1 MELEIKELARGLRFP
16 EGPVAM
22 PDGSVLVVEIAGGT
36 LTRVSPDG
44 EVSVAAQCG
53 GGPNG
58 AAIGPDGAVYVCNN
72 GGLPRFGEADSSGA
86 TVTEV
91 PSPGP
96 SIQRVDLDSG
106 KVEVLYT
113 SCDGKP
119 LRWPNDLVFD
129 NLGGFY
135 FTDFGRAA
143 IPPVEEMT
151 VGGVFYAQADGS
163 EVRRV
168 AAPLITANGVGLS
181 PAGDRLYV
189 AETVTGKV
197 WYWDIDAPGVVAPG
211 EAPMWSAPGAKLLC
225 GLPGHRLLDS
235 LALDAAGNVC
245 VGTIATPGIS
255 IISPSG
261 EDDFL
266 PIPGDPLITNICFGG
281 PDMTTA
287 WITASGTGR
296 LLTATWPNPGLKLA
310 Y

>member
-1 MELEIKELARGLRFP
+1 MELQINELAAGLRFP

-22 PDGSVLVVEIAGGT
+22 PDGSVLVVEIAGGA
-36 LTRVSPDG
+36 LSRVSPQG
-44 EVSVAAQCG
+44 EVSVVAQCG

-58 AAIGPDGAVYVCNN
+58 AAIGPDGAVYICNN
-72 GGLPRFGEADSSGA
+72 GGLPRFEGESNPSEAVD
-86 TVTEV
+86 V

-106 KVEVLYT
+106 AVEVLYT
-113 SCDGKP
+113 TCDGRP

-129 NLGGFY
+129 TSGGFY
-135 FTDFGRAA
+135 FTDFGRFAV
-143 IPPVEEMT
+143 PPSEDMT
-151 VGGVFYAQADGS
+151 VGGVYYARADGTA
-163 EVRRV
+163 VHRV
-168 AAPLITANGVGLS
+168 AAPLITPNGVGLS
-181 PAGDRLYV
+181 PDGDRLYV

-197 WYWDIDAPGVVAPG
+197 WSWDIEAPGLVTPG
-211 EAPMWSAPGAKLLC
+211 EAPMWSAPGAKLVC

-235 LALDAAGNVC
+235 LALDALGNLC

-255 IISPSG
+255 VISPTG
-261 EDDFL
+261 EDNFL

-287 WITASGTGR
+287 WITASGSGR
-296 LLTATWPNPGLKLA
+296 LLTTTWPNPGLKLA